1 MLRIGGCSCIA
12 TYTYILL
19 IFFLRVLIMTY
30 IYTLV
35 LITSLKS
42 QFHHDLD
49 FKVIGDT
56 NQFYSAEKC
65 EQFGSIIA
73 NKLKSKNNDLE
84 VEILC
89 IKY

>member
-1 MLRIGGCSCIA
+1 
-12 TYTYILL
+12 
-19 IFFLRVLIMTY
+19 MTM
-30 IYTLV
+30 IYTLI

-49 FKVIGDT
+49 FKIVGKIND
-56 NQFYSAEKC
+56 FHSIDKC
-65 EQFGSIIA
+65 EQFGSIIS
-73 NKLKSKNNDLE
+73 NKLKSKNTDLE